1 MKKFI
6 QISVIVLFVLAV
18 AGTIFMVR
26 STGTEMAGGVVCPS
40 VGWNTGPSVGWNTG
54 PSVGWNTKVTGC
66 SAPVAGDPIFYKIVP
81 QLPMPCV
88 GWNS

>member
-6 QISVIVLFVLAV
+6 QISVVVLFIIAI
-18 AGTIFMVR
+18 AGTVFMVR
-26 STGTEMAGGVVCPS
+26 STSSEVASGVVCPN
-40 VGWNTGPSVGWNTG
+40 VGWNTGPSAAGA
-54 PSVGWNTKVTGC
+54 TKGGGC